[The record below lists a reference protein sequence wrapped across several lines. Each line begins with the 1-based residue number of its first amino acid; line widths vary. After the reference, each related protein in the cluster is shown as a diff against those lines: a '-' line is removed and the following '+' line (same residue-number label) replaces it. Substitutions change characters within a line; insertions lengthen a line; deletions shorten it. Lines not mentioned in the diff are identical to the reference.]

1 MSEFVHLHNHTHYS
15 ILDSITTIDELIT
28 EAKNDNQ
35 HAVALTDH
43 GVMFGLIE
51 FYKKCKSKDVKPI
64 LGVEAY
70 MANGSRF
77 DRNNRAEKKR
87 NYYHLILLA
96 KNVTGYKNIM
106 RMTSL
111 ANIEGFHYKPRIDEE
126 LLKTYSEGIICTSA
140 CMGGVV
146 SAHIVAGDYKL
157 AYQTAENY
165 QKLFG
170 DDFYLEIQNHFLD
183 NDPLILEQVPDI
195 AKKLGIKLVVTN
207 DVHYAKKE
215 QALAHNAL
223 LNIRD
228 YSQNDEVDINDLKYK
243 VPEFYLKSQSEMKSL
258 FNAFPEALQNTLEIA
273 DKCNVELDMKTNH
286 MPIFNIPLESKAKD
300 LNEYLKELVYEGLS
314 KRYEIVT
321 DDLKIRADYEL
332 SVIISMGFPGY
343 FLVVADFIR
352 AAREM
357 GVRVGPGRGSA
368 AGSLVA
374 YALWIV
380 DVDPLK
386 YDLLFE
392 RFLNP
397 ERISMPDID
406 VDFSDDKR
414 ELVIEYVK
422 QKYGSNSIAMI
433 STFGKL
439 TSKAA
444 ITDVGRILKI
454 QLETVR
460 EITKKIPV
468 KLGVVTPMKEVVTLP
483 ELKQYVESPDPK
495 IRQLFDLA
503 TKLEKRIRNNGIH
516 AAGVVIVPGDMLDYV
531 PLVKAPKE
539 TNIYTTQ
546 YTMKDL
552 EDIGLIKMDFLGLK
566 TLRILDDAVEM
577 IQANTGKF
585 IDVDN
590 LDLFDEKTYNLISD
604 GSTLA
609 IFQFESNG
617 MQEYLRKMKPKSID
631 DLAAMNALYRPG
643 PMGNIPEFLDRRA
656 GIKPVVYIHPIMEES
671 LKSTFGIIVYQEQV
685 MRLAQDIG
693 GYTLAQAD
701 LLRRA
706 MGKKDPVMME
716 KQIKPELIA
725 KMAERGVDSK
735 IANEITELIVKF
747 ADYGFNKSHAVVYS
761 YIAYQTA
768 YLKAHYPA
776 EFLAATMSAELNN
789 QAKIVELK
797 DEAKKMG
804 VKLLPP
810 DINKSGI
817 SFRAFNNLI
826 YFGLAAIKNVG
837 KSAVESIVNAREDG
851 EFKGFYDFCARVEI
865 RLVNRRALEALI
877 CSGAFDGFT
886 DNGHRAAY
894 MMAIDS
900 ALEYSKSM
908 SDGHSSSMDSLFAGG
923 EEQSFSEPQ
932 LPEVPLWTDEERL
945 IKENEYLNFYVSG
958 HPLMKYEAQIASL
971 SSVTTKNL
979 NGVKT
984 DDQVSFCGII
994 TEMRTRIDKNKK
1006 TIGFLTIEDFSG
1018 KAECILWSK
1027 AWEKSEKYIS
1037 KNSIVYI
1044 YGKVKDVPEVKE
1056 VENLIYESED
1066 TIENEEIL
1074 KIVVDYIEPIDKI
1087 VNEFCIGYKIW
1098 ANEEDAELKNKL
1110 IELNKLKSNSKD
1122 KSNIIINL
1130 KQNQGKKILI
1140 YELNNITI
1148 PSNNENTIKLMEL
1161 FGNNCVRLLMNK
1173 MERNEKLDK
1182 RQTWTKKVS

>member
-15 ILDSITTIDELIT
+15 ILDSITTIDELIA
-28 EAKNDNQ
+28 EAQNDNQ
-35 HAVALTDH
+35 HAIALTDH

-51 FYKKCKSKDVKPI
+51 FYKKCRSKEIKPI

-77 DRNNRAEKKR
+77 ERSNRKDKK
-87 NYYHLILLA
+87 NYYHVILLA

-126 LLKTYSEGIICTSA
+126 LLQKYHEGIICTSA

-146 SAHIVAGDYKL
+146 SAHVVDGNYKL
-157 AYQTAENY
+157 AYETAEKYKN
-165 QKLFG
+165 LFG
-170 DDFYLEIQNHFLD
+170 DDFYLEIQNHFLEK
-183 NDPLILEQVPDI
+183 DPLILEQVPDI
-195 AKKLGIKLVVTN
+195 AKKLGIKIVATN
-207 DVHYAKKE
+207 DVHYAKKD
-215 QALAHNAL
+215 QAFAHNAL
-223 LNIRD
+223 LHIRD
-228 YSQNDEVDINDLKYK
+228 YSPNEEMDISVLKYQ
-243 VPEFYLKSQSEMKSL
+243 VPEYYVKSQAEMKSL
-258 FNAFPEALQNTLEIA
+258 FSAFPEALQSTIEIA

-286 MPIFNIPLESKAKD
+286 MPNFLIPKESKSEN
-300 LNEYLKELVYEGLS
+300 LNEYLTELVYSGLQ
-314 KRYEIVT
+314 KRFNDITPE
-321 DDLKIRADYEL
+321 LKERADYEL
-332 SVIISMGFPGY
+332 SVITKMGFPGY
-343 FLVVADFIR
+343 FLIVADFIR

-380 DVDPLK
+380 DVNPLI

-422 QKYGSNSIAMI
+422 EKYGAESIAMI

-444 ITDVGRILKI
+444 ITDVGRILKV

-468 KLGVVTPMKEVVTLP
+468 KLGVVTPMKEVVNLP
-483 ELKQYVESPDPK
+483 ELKQYVESNDPK
-495 IRQLFDLA
+495 IRQLFELA
-503 TKLEKRIRNNGIH
+503 TKLEKRIRNNGMH
-516 AAGVVIVPGDMLDYV
+516 AAGVVIAPGNMLDYV

-577 IQANTGKF
+577 IKANTGIF
-585 IDVDN
+585 IDIDN
-590 LDLFDEKTYNLISD
+590 LNLFDEKTYNLISD
-604 GSTLA
+604 GNTLA

-617 MQEYLRKMKPKSID
+617 MQEYLKKMKPKSID

-643 PMGNIPEFLDRRA
+643 PMSNIPEFLERRA
-656 GIKPVVYIHPIMEES
+656 GTKPVVYIHPIMEDS
-671 LKSTFGIIVYQEQV
+671 LKGTFGIIVYQEQV

-693 GYTLAQAD
+693 GYSLSQAD

-706 MGKKDPVMME
+706 MGKKDAAQME
-716 KQIKPELIA
+716 NVIKPELI
-725 KMAERGVDSK
+725 KRMGERGVDSK
-735 IANEITELIVKF
+735 VAQEITDLIVKF

-776 EFLAATMSAELNN
+776 EFLAATMSAELTN
-789 QAKIVELK
+789 QSKIVELK

-804 VKLLPP
+804 VKLFPP
-810 DINKSGI
+810 DINKSGV
-817 SFRAFNNLI
+817 SFKALNNQI

-837 KSAVESIVNAREDG
+837 ILAVESIVKAREDG
-851 EFKGFYDFCARVEI
+851 DFKGFYDFCARVET

-877 CSGAFDGFT
+877 CSGAFDGLA
-886 DNGHRAAY
+886 DKGHRAAY

-900 ALEYSKSM
+900 ALDYSKSM
-908 SDGHSSSMDSLFAGG
+908 TDGHNSSMDSLFAGDS
-923 EEQSFSEPQ
+923 ETTFSEPQ
-932 LPEVPLWTDEERL
+932 LPEVPVWSDEYRL
-945 IKENEYLNFYVSG
+945 EKENEYLNFYVSG
-958 HPLMKYEAQIASL
+958 HPLMKYEAHIASL
-971 SSVTTKNL
+971 SSVTTKNF

-984 DDQVSFCGII
+984 DDPVSYCGII
-994 TEMRTRIDKNKK
+994 TEVRTRIDKNKK
-1006 TIGFLTIEDFSG
+1006 TIGFLTIEDFTG

-1027 AWEKSEKYIS
+1027 AWEENEKYIS
-1037 KNSIVYI
+1037 KNSIVYV

-1056 VENLIYESED
+1056 IENLIDESED
-1066 TIENEEIL
+1066 TQEKEDIL
-1074 KIVVDYIEPIDKI
+1074 KIVVDYVEPIEKV
-1087 VNEFCIGYKIW
+1087 VNEFCTGFKIW
-1098 ANEEDAELKNKL
+1098 INEDDKDLKNKL
-1110 IELNKLKSNSKD
+1110 EELNNIKLSSKGSKSNL
-1122 KSNIIINL
+1122 IINL
-1130 KQNQGKKILI
+1130 KQNKGQKILI
-1140 YELNNITI
+1140 YEAEKTNIS
-1148 PSNNENTIKLMEL
+1148 PNSDNTIKLMDI
-1161 FGNNCVRLLMNK
+1161 FGNNSVRLLLNR
-1173 MERNEKLDK
+1173 MERNDKLDK
-1182 RQTWTKKVS
+1182 RGSWKRN

>member
-15 ILDSITTIDELIT
+15 LLDSITTVDELVA

-35 HAVALTDH
+35 HAIALTDH

-51 FYKKCKSKDVKPI
+51 FYKKCKSKNIKPI

-77 DRNNRAEKKR
+77 ERSNRKDKK
-87 NYYHLILLA
+87 NYYHVILLA
-96 KNVTGYKNIM
+96 KKVTGYKNIM

-126 LLKTYSEGIICTSA
+126 LLNEYHEGVICTSA

-146 SAHIVAGDYKL
+146 SSHVVDGNYNL
-157 AYQTAENY
+157 AYETAEKYKN
-165 QKLFG
+165 LFG
-170 DDFYLEIQNHFLD
+170 DDFYLEIQNHFLK

-195 AKKLGIKLVVTN
+195 AKKLGIKLVATN

-223 LNIRD
+223 LHIRD
-228 YSQNDEVDINDLKYK
+228 YSANEDMDINILKYG
-243 VPEFYLKSQSEMKSL
+243 VDEYYVKSQLEMKSL
-258 FNAFPEALQNTLEIA
+258 FSAFPDALQNTLEIA
-273 DKCNVELDMKTNH
+273 DKCDVELDMKTNH
-286 MPIFNIPLESKAKD
+286 MPIFNIPFESKAKD
-300 LNEYLKELVYEGLS
+300 LDEYLTELVYEGLQ
-314 KRYEIVT
+314 KRFEVIT
-321 DDLKIRADYEL
+321 QKLKERVDYEL
-332 SVIISMGFPGY
+332 SVIIKMGFPGY

-397 ERISMPDID
+397 DRVSMPDID

-414 ELVIEYVK
+414 ELVIDYVK
-422 QKYGSNSIAMI
+422 EKYGKESIAMI

-444 ITDVGRILKI
+444 ITDVGRILKVP
-454 QLETVR
+454 LELVK

-468 KLGVVTPMKEVVTLP
+468 KLGVVTPMKEVITLP
-483 ELKQYVESPDPK
+483 ELKQYVESNDPK
-495 IRQLFDLA
+495 LKLLFDLA
-503 TKLEKRIRNNGIH
+503 TKLEKRNRNNGMH
-516 AAGVVIVPGDMLDYV
+516 AAGVVIAPGNMLDYV

-566 TLRILDDAVEM
+566 TLRILDDAVTM
-577 IQANTGKF
+577 IKENTGIF
-585 IDVDN
+585 IDIDN
-590 LDLFDEKTYNLISD
+590 LDLFDEKTYNLI
-604 GSTLA
+604 GEGNTLA

-617 MQEYLRKMKPKSID
+617 MQEYLKKMKPKSID

-643 PMGNIPEFLDRRA
+643 PMGNIPEFLERRA
-656 GIKPVVYIHPIMEES
+656 GTKPVVYIHPIMEES
-671 LKSTFGIIVYQEQV
+671 LKNTFGIIVYQEQV

-693 GYTLAQAD
+693 GYTLSQAD

-706 MGKKDPVMME
+706 MGKKDAYQME
-716 KQIKPELIA
+716 NVIKPELI
-725 KMAERGVDSK
+725 KRMAEKGVDSK
-735 IANEITELIVKF
+735 VANEITELIVKF

-768 YLKAHYPA
+768 FLKANYPA

-804 VKLLPP
+804 VKLFPP
-810 DINKSGI
+810 DINKSGT
-817 SFRAFNNLI
+817 SFIALNNQI

-837 KSAVESIVNAREDG
+837 ILAVESIVKARENGD
-851 EFKGFYDFCARVEI
+851 FKGFFDFCARVEI

-877 CSGAFDGFT
+877 CSGAFDGLA

-894 MMAIDS
+894 MLAIDS
-900 ALEYSKSM
+900 ALDYSKSM
-908 SDGHSSSMDSLFAGG
+908 SEGHNSSMDSLFAGG
-923 EEQSFSEPQ
+923 EETSFTEPQ
-932 LPEVPLWTDEERL
+932 LPEIPIWTDEYRL
-945 IKENEYLNFYVSG
+945 EKENEYLNYYVTG
-958 HPLMKYEAQIASL
+958 HPLMKYEAHIASL
-971 SSVTTKNL
+971 SSVTTKNF

-984 DDQVSFCGII
+984 DDPVSYCGII
-994 TEMRTRIDKNKK
+994 TDLRTRIDKNKK
-1006 TIGFLTIEDFSG
+1006 TIGFITIEDFTG
-1018 KAECILWSK
+1018 KAECIFWSK
-1027 AWEKSEKYIS
+1027 AWEENEKYII

-1044 YGKVKDVPEVKE
+1044 YGKVKDVPEIKE
-1056 VENLIYESED
+1056 VENLIDESED
-1066 TIENEEIL
+1066 SQEKDEIL
-1074 KIVVDYIEPIDKI
+1074 KIVVDYIEPIEKV
-1087 VNEFCIGYKIW
+1087 VNEFCKGFKIW
-1098 ANEEDAELKNKL
+1098 INEDDKDLISKLEELSKIQLLTKGA
-1110 IELNKLKSNSKD
+1110 KSNL
-1122 KSNIIINL
+1122 IINL
-1130 KQNQGKKILI
+1130 KQNSGQKILI
-1140 YELNNITI
+1140 YEAEKANII
-1148 PSNNENTIKLMEL
+1148 PNSENTIKLMDI
-1161 FGNNCVRLLMNK
+1161 FGNNSIRLLMNR
-1173 MERNEKLDK
+1173 MERNDKLDK
-1182 RQTWTKKVS
+1182 RQAWKKK